1 MASTDVL
8 LQIEDRRAVR
18 TGHFLG
24 LKLLLAEYRRAVA
37 AEEFY
42 EHLRCA
48 SGGTARNV
56 PRSETARAV
65 FDRFYSGGTAQL
77 DSPAEGP
84 ARRDDGT

>member
-8 LQIEDRRAVR
+8 RQIEDRQVVR

-48 SGGTARNV
+48 SGGTSRNL
-56 PRSETARAV
+56 PRSRTARAV
-65 FDRFYSGGTAQL
+65 FDRFYSDET
-77 DSPAEGP
+77 
-84 ARRDDGT
+84 ARRRAGMTEPERSG